1 MTQPPVTGV
10 REALRVINNFDKT
23 LRKQFTRDFKD
34 AVQPM
39 VRAAQKN
46 VPSEAPLSGMT
57 RNWKG
62 QPLWRGG
69 STERKQITTKIET
82 RKASRKITA
91 RSIMYETVG
100 VVSVVAGGGKSSNGV
115 SRGRNIAIYD
125 MAGRGNKPSTVQG
138 MTLINK
144 LNQEQGKASRAMWPA
159 AEETLNDVTQNC
171 RPIVD
176 RAVADANRALRSA
189 VARGGI

>member
-10 REALRVINNFDKT
+10 REALRVLNGFDKT
-23 LRKQFTRDFKD
+23 LRKQFNKDFKD
-34 AVQPM
+34 AVDPM
-39 VRAAQKN
+39 VRAAQRN
-46 VPSEAPLSGMT
+46 VPTEAPLSGMT

-69 STERKQITTKIET
+69 STERRQITSKLDT

-100 VVSVVAGGGKSSNGV
+100 VVSVVAGGGKARNGV

-138 MTLINK
+138 MTLINR
-144 LNQEQGKASRAMWPA
+144 LNAKQGKASRAMWPA

-176 RAVADANRALRSA
+176 RAVADANRALRTA
-189 VARGGI
+189 TARGVR

>member
-1 MTQPPVTGV
+1 MTQPPVTGL

-23 LRKQFTRDFKD
+23 LRKQFNKDFKD
-34 AVQPM
+34 AVAPM

-46 VPSEAPLSGMT
+46 VPNEAPLSGMR

-69 STERKQITTKIET
+69 ATERRQITNKLET

-100 VVSVVAGGGKSSNGV
+100 VVSVVAGGGKASNGV
-115 SRGRNIAIYD
+115 SRGRNISIYD
-125 MAGRGNKPSTVQG
+125 MAGKGNKPRTVQG
-138 MTLINK
+138 MTLISR
-144 LNQEQGKASRAMWPA
+144 LNAEHGKASRAMWPA
-159 AEETLNDVTQNC
+159 AEETLSDVTNNC

-176 RAVADANRALRSA
+176 RAVADANRALKTA
-189 VARGGI
+189 AARGGL